1 MKFAVLQF
9 FSWPGKRMSIET
21 VYQRAF
27 ERVDVMERTGYDAV
41 WLAEHHFSTYSVC
54 PSIHMMGTHIAAR
67 TERLRIGTAVSL
79 APFYHPLRLAEEV
92 ALLDVLSGGRVNWG
106 AGRGFDPTEYRT
118 FGIDIQESYPRF
130 REGVE
135 IVVEA
140 WKNERLD
147 YHGQF
152 HHFDG
157 IEVLPKPIQ
166 QPHPPVWLAA
176 TSPGAVQWCAQHG
189 YTILMDPHASHADIA
204 IKRAMYQDSL
214 EKAGHSMDGRV
225 IPMARNIALAKTD
238 AEALEIARR
247 GARFMFGNYLPKGV
261 GSAAPDAEK
270 KIDPSSIGGETDD
283 DTLQRYANDTVI
295 WGSPAKVVDDL
306 QQLQETL
313 PLDYLLCAPLSH
325 GSFDLFTREVLPRF
339 L

>member
-9 FSWPGKRMSIET
+9 FSWPGKRVPLEA

-27 ERVDVMERTGYDAV
+27 DRVDVMERSGYDAV

-79 APFYHPLRLAEEV
+79 TPFYHPLRLAEEV

-118 FGIDIQESYPRF
+118 FGVDFAESYPRF
-130 REGVE
+130 REGVD
-135 IVVEA
+135 IVLEA
-140 WKNERLD
+140 WKNERLSYD
-147 YHGQF
+147 GQF
-152 HHFDG
+152 HQYENV
-157 IEVLPKPIQ
+157 EVLPKPVQ

-176 TSPGAVQWCAQHG
+176 TSPTAVEWCAQHG
-189 YTILMDPHASHADIA
+189 FTILMDPHATHADIA
-204 IKRAMYQDSL
+204 TKRALYQSEL
-214 EKAGHSMDGRV
+214 EQAGHSIEGRE
-225 IPMARNIALAKTD
+225 IPMARNIAVANTD

-247 GARFMFGNYLPKGV
+247 GAQFMFGNYLPKGV

-270 KIDPSSIGGETDD
+270 RIDMSAIGGRADDETVD
-283 DTLQRYANDTVI
+283 RYANETVI
-295 WGSPAKVVDDL
+295 WGSPEKVYDDL
-306 QQLQETL
+306 QDLAETL
-313 PLDYLLCAPLSH
+313 PLEYLMCAPLSQ
-325 GSFDLFTREVLPRF
+325 GSFEVFTEKVLPKF